1 MVPRSPSEA
10 PVGVYDSGVGG
21 LSVLR
26 DLRAALPAEDLL
38 YAADTAWC
46 PYGGRPAEE
55 IVDRA
60 AAVTDYLLDQ
70 GAKLIVV
77 ACNTA
82 TIAAVGTLRS
92 QYPISFVGMEPA
104 VKPAAARTRSGVV
117 GVLATGAS
125 LAGDRFQGLVARHA
139 GGVQVVTQPC
149 HGLVDRIEAGDLDG
163 PATAALVERYV
174 RPLVEAGAD
183 TIVLGCTHYLFVRP
197 LIAAVAGPGVELV
210 DTGRAVARRTRELLE
225 GESLLQ
231 PGRRPGTERW
241 ASSDPDRAGPVLAAL
256 WGIADLTVAR
266 IRERA
271 ATEAS
276 PVVRR
281 AAPSTGRAQ

>member
-1 MVPRSPSEA
+1 MA

-21 LSVLR
+21 VSVLQ

-46 PYGGRPAEE
+46 PYGGRPAEQ
-55 IVDRA
+55 IVARA
-60 AAVTDYLLDQ
+60 VAVTDYLLDR

-82 TIAAVGTLRS
+82 TIAAVGTLRA
-92 QYPISFVGMEPA
+92 QYPVSFVGMEPA

-139 GGVQVVTQPC
+139 RGVRVVTQPC

-163 PATAALVERYV
+163 PVTAALVDRYV

-210 DTGRAVARRTRELLE
+210 DTGRAVARRAGELLAGE
-225 GESLLQ
+225 GLLELE
-231 PGRRPGTERW
+231 RRAGTVRW
-241 ASSDPDRAGPVLAAL
+241 ASSEPERARPVLAQL
-256 WGIADLTVAR
+256 WGDDVVV
-266 IRERA
+266 
-271 ATEAS
+271 EAIE
-276 PVVRR
+276 
-281 AAPSTGRAQ
+281 APEAQ